1 MSKELDALHESLK
14 KAQRQVGILCHGF
27 SVKIE
32 PSWDDVVNSVVTS
45 VGEWERTGHL
55 PCKHIGYPMIF
66 YSGVQVFSSTGEQE
80 IVAEPLPP
88 ILFKQFKE
96 KFLVIIHDLV
106 VPALKIYRKANP
118 NLDVEVFKPLLMVKL
133 K

>member
-32 PSWDDVVNSVVTS
+32 PSWDAVVNSIVTS

-55 PCKHIGYPMIF
+55 PGKHIGYPTLF
-66 YSGVQVFSSTGEQE
+66 YSGGRHILSSATQE
-80 IVAEPLPP
+80 VVAESLPP

-106 VPALKIYRKANP
+106 MPALKIYRKANP